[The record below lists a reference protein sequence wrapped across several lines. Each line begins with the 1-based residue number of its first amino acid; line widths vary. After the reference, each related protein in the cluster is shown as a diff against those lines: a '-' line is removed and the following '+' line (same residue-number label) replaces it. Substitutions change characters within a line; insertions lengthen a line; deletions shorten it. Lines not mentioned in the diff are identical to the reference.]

1 MIPFL
6 IASRIGMKGALILG
20 FTVAEILTH
29 YWNSKENPPKIYI
42 FGRRVHHGEIGALL
56 SLSLSL
62 LLGKLPIS
70 VAGILAGLGGGL
82 VKDDFADIN
91 QWFRFKM
98 KTSNKKLLEEQ
109 ISVIATRLNM
119 AKRLNLRPNNVF
131 LFLSNKSK

>member
-1 MIPFL
+1 MTPFL
-6 IASRIGMKGALILG
+6 IASRIGVKGALILG

-56 SLSLSL
+56 SLSL

-70 VAGILAGLGGGL
+70 VAGILAGLGCGL

-98 KTSNKKLLEEQ
+98 KTSNKKLLEKQ
-109 ISVIATRLNM
+109 INVIAIRLNM

-131 LFLSNKSK
+131 LFRSNKSK